1 MTATMLHAGSL
12 PVSFRVLCPI
22 KQWQCN
28 SYGIIKG
35 SIMGY
40 QLGLVR
46 LFANQLTA
54 SEQSGMTIPGQE
66 DYNREHQ
73 WPTFVLCW

>member
-1 MTATMLHAGSL
+1 
-12 PVSFRVLCPI
+12 
-22 KQWQCN
+22 
-28 SYGIIKG
+28 
-35 SIMGY
+35 MGY

-46 LFANQLTA
+46 VFANQLTA

-73 WPTFVLCW
+73 WPTFVVCW